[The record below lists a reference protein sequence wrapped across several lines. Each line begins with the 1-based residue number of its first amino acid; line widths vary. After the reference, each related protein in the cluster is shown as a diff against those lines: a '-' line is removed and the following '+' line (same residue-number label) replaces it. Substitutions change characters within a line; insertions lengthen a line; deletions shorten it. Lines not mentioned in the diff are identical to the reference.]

1 MHVRDPRAFDW
12 LPVARRHLES
22 CAVFAAE
29 FDFAE
34 ADHQALGAALR
45 LPEGETLETLLPRS
59 AWKNLRRYSRQE
71 LQLTADAILH
81 WHPMSISAALLEA
94 LMRDEAPHSLDE
106 TLWKNARMLGKTTT
120 GVETFAEQLLILE
133 KITLEQHLQNLTWL
147 VKNFNRQR
155 RRVKKMLEWY
165 RRGEIRQLY
174 QAAKRDAKGLRRVLI
189 YDRNALMAQRFA
201 EIARRE
207 PLFCAV
213 GAAHL
218 AGQKGML
225 RLLKRAGFRVEPVGF
240 EVMAPGV

>member
-1 MHVRDPRAFDW
+1 
-12 LPVARRHLES
+12 
-22 CAVFAAE
+22 
-29 FDFAE
+29 
-34 ADHQALGAALR
+34 
-45 LPEGETLETLLPRS
+45 
-59 AWKNLRRYSRQE
+59 
-71 LQLTADAILH
+71 
-81 WHPMSISAALLEA
+81 
-94 LMRDEAPHSLDE
+94 
-106 TLWKNARMLGKTTT
+106 
-120 GVETFAEQLLILE
+120 
-133 KITLEQHLQNLTWL
+133 
-147 VKNFNRQR
+147 
-155 RRVKKMLEWY
+155 VKKMLEWY

-225 RLLKRAGFRVEPVGF
+225 RLLKRDGFRVEAVGF